1 MTRLWNNNASKKQAK
16 HFKMTDGVE
25 REVAQIEIQS
35 EIMNTISTDKV
46 DGQTHIE
53 QTCADSKLSFRNSDT
68 LVVSECSESML
79 KSSNWKGL
87 LREFKKFLRSLSI
100 SSSHLSKLKS
110 SELIE
115 WWIAY
120 LSTSECKAQT
130 LSMFDNFG
138 VSFNDIK
145 VLTPWSSQILGY
157 HQSASSDDYKRV
169 IQTLNLGSN
178 VMLALSLGLLIYPQK
193 LIKVDQDIR
202 NDLELNL
209 KIEEIVESG
218 LIINDVLFNLTLK
231 RVKRYISDQ
240 IYLSYFAC
248 LGFQILG
255 WV

>member
-1 MTRLWNNNASKKQAK
+1 M
-16 HFKMTDGVE
+16 
-25 REVAQIEIQS
+25 
-35 EIMNTISTDKV
+35 
-46 DGQTHIE
+46 
-53 QTCADSKLSFRNSDT
+53 
-68 LVVSECSESML
+68 
-79 KSSNWKGL
+79 
-87 LREFKKFLRSLSI
+87 
-100 SSSHLSKLKS
+100 
-110 SELIE
+110 
-115 WWIAY
+115 
-120 LSTSECKAQT
+120 
-130 LSMFDNFG
+130 
-138 VSFNDIK
+138 
-145 VLTPWSSQILGY
+145 GY

-178 VMLALSLGLLIYPQK
+178 VMLALSLGLFIYPQK

-255 WV
+255 